1 MAKTIGAFAE
11 RYVNESLTPVFLYP
25 PLDLDFEVDVVV
37 VVDVDGFLEA
47 PLRGHNQNSP
57 ALRV

>member
-25 PLDLDFEVDVVV
+25 PLDLYFEVDVVV
-37 VVDVDGFLEA
+37 VVDLDGF
-47 PLRGHNQNSP
+47 
-57 ALRV
+57 